1 MKNYPLFALLSF
13 ILTACGQ
20 YGPLFLPPPDAP
32 TPPAQVEK
40 PKAQTATPPASMPTS
55 SGTTK

>member
-20 YGPLFLPPPDAP
+20 YGPLFLPPPDVP
-32 TPPAQVEK
+32 TPAAQVEK
-40 PKAQTATPPASMPTS
+40 PKEQTAKPPAFTPTS
-55 SGTTK
+55 PATTK